1 MVFNL
6 NAYTG
11 YSPAFLEEGCLSD
24 YEWLQASMQ
33 IMLDQHRWMSTNFN
47 LSLQEEDGQE
57 RPDVEQELDL
67 VGFHN
72 IQNLRTKTRGFKI
85 VSL

>member
-1 MVFNL
+1 
-6 NAYTG
+6 
-11 YSPAFLEEGCLSD
+11 
-24 YEWLQASMQ
+24 MQ